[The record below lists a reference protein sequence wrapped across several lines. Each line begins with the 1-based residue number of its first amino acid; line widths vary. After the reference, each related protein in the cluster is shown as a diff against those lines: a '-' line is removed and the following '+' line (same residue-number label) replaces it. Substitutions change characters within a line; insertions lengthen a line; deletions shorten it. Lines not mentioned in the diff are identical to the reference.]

1 MAYPTDRK
9 YTKEHEW
16 IEVNGTTGTVG
27 ITDYAQQSLG
37 GIVFVETPKVG
48 AELAAGKAFGTVESV
63 KAVSDFFVPASGTL
77 LVAKGELATSP
88 EKVNQNAHGSW
99 MLKLTLK
106 NPSELDRLLSAAA
119 DEKFVGG
126 EAGHTHISLQPL
138 NPRPQPGLVHF

>member
-37 GIVFVETPKVG
+37 DIVFVETPKVG
-48 AELAAGKAFGTVESV
+48 SELTAGKTFGTVESV
-63 KAVSDFFVPASGTL
+63 KAVSDLFAPASGT
-77 LVAKGELATSP
+77 VTEVNAELATSP
-88 EKVNQNAHGSW
+88 EKVNQNAHDSW

-106 NPSELDRLLSAAA
+106 DPSELDRLLSAA
-119 DEKFVGG
+119 EYERFVAE
-126 EAGHTHISLQPL
+126 EAGH
-138 NPRPQPGLVHF
+138 